1 MAEVTVDLLSGPK
14 ICLAIVSGACY
25 LLTTL
30 ATTCQQREGLSA
42 TSQMRSQ
49 WMPEVIDQNSTHQ

>member
-1 MAEVTVDLLSGPK
+1 MAEVTVDLLPGPK

-42 TSQMRSQ
+42 TSQNAFT
-49 WMPEVIDQNSTHQ
+49 VDA